1 MINIRLS
8 KKNFSKK
15 HFNSCVKKMLEIIEF
30 SKIEIQNNMDILFD
44 ADSNILKITYDDL
57 SSVVFTNFD
66 SVDNENLN
74 KDKNSWKTKIHTFSC
89 EYKILNDDSKEEN

>member
-30 SKIEIQNNMDILFD
+30 IKIEIQNNMDILFD
-44 ADSNILKITYDDL
+44 VDSNILKITYDDL

-74 KDKNSWKTKIHTFSC
+74 KDKNS
-89 EYKILNDDSKEEN
+89 

>member
-44 ADSNILKITYDDL
+44 VDSNILKITYDDL

-89 EYKILNDDSKEEN
+89 EYSKEEN